1 MPLIDKQMQMLF
13 PTPMFSGKVSDLGA
27 CDRVEKKLRE
37 MQKSGQGL
45 KHNFGDFA
53 FLTADDIQALPEMK
67 ELVDLI
73 MNESGQILDLYKIK
87 RESHYITN
95 MWANIT
101 HPNHRHHMHIHPNC
115 LFSGIIYIKAPKNCG
130 PTLFFDPRINARLI
144 EPTYTENNV
153 FNSAALTVP
162 AEKGRMLIWPSYL
175 SHGVDYG
182 TSNENEDR
190 IVVAFNVMIR
200 GLIDRRT
207 ARLDLR

>member
-144 EPTYTENNV
+144 EPMYTENNV
-153 FNSAALTVP
+153 FNSATLTVP
-162 AEKGRMLIWPSYL
+162 AEKGRMMIWPSYL

-182 TSNENEDR
+182 TSKEDEDR